1 MEAPPAVMS
10 TYLGES
16 MTAYLMD
23 FMNGH
28 DAAYNPT
35 KKPVDF
41 GVRSYPYIVSAM
53 RASNM

>member
-23 FMNGH
+23 FMNGR

-41 GVRSYPYIVSAM
+41 GVRSYPYSHAPVQVSI
-53 RASNM
+53 